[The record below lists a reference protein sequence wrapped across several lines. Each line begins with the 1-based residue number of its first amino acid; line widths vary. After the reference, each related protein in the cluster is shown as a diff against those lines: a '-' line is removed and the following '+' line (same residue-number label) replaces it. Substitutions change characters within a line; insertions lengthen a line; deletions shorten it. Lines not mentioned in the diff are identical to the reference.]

1 MIMRITHGKLH
12 PGTWPQFEATYN
24 AIVVPKSLEIAGLRG
39 RWLVQDL
46 HDPDAG
52 CSVSLW
58 ESLEDLRA
66 YEQSA
71 FFREAIFTRLQPFFL
86 GEFTTHYY
94 AVKGTQSFP
103 VQAAQA
109 IWTDEEYW
117 EDFATFR

>member
-1 MIMRITHGKLH
+1 MIMRITRGKLH

-24 AIVVPKSLEIAGLRG
+24 AIVVPKSMEITGLRG

-52 CSVSLW
+52 CSVSMW
-58 ESLEDLRA
+58 ERPEDMRA

-71 FFREAIFTRLQPFFL
+71 FFKDEILTHLQPFFV

-94 AVKGTQSFP
+94 AVKSTQFFP
-103 VQAAQA
+103 ASTAQVGWEA
-109 IWTDEEYW
+109 EEYW